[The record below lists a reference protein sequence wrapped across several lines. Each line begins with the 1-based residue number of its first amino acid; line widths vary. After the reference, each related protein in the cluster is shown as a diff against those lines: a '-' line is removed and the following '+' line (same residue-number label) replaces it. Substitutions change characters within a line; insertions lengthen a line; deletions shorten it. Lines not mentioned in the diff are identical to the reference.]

1 MDVLLERPREY
12 FYSESKQT
20 RAKSKTTEE
29 LDPEAFEFFKLF
41 LEYKNSFVR
50 PSASGFYRSYNII
63 ENEFLDWPRE
73 AYSGTSLRK
82 MALSLIDFRN
92 LPGVDNKD
100 SSTINCPFFMEVMTA
115 FSAAKKPS
123 FDEVSSWLFI
133 SGDEKDNS
141 QVLHF
146 IESHEVLNKY
156 GIQHALYEPGKNER
170 LYDAPAARSAT
181 KVFLTFLQDK
191 NNSSQVRVSKV
202 FHCPETARYTKPK
215 NYSEL
220 EYRIYNSELQMEF
233 YLWVVGIFCHSS
245 QQVFSAFAGGKFTCT
260 AMVSNALMQFSS
272 IQAKLILTTTSMK
285 YRLFDSFHVY
295 RKTSIFLISRF
306 WF

>member
-1 MDVLLERPREY
+1 
-12 FYSESKQT
+12 
-20 RAKSKTTEE
+20 
-29 LDPEAFEFFKLF
+29 
-41 LEYKNSFVR
+41 
-50 PSASGFYRSYNII
+50 
-63 ENEFLDWPRE
+63 
-73 AYSGTSLRK
+73 
-82 MALSLIDFRN
+82 
-92 LPGVDNKD
+92 
-100 SSTINCPFFMEVMTA
+100 MTA

-133 SGDEKDNS
+133 SSNEKENS

-156 GIQHALYEPGKNER
+156 GIQHALYEPSKNER
-170 LYDAPAARSAT
+170 LYNAPVARSAT

-191 NNSSQVRVSKV
+191 NNSSQVRVPEV

-220 EYRIYNSELQMEF
+220 EYWIYNSELRMEF

-245 QQVFSAFAGGKFTCT
+245 QPIFSAFAGGKFTCA

-272 IQAKLILTTTSMK
+272 I
-285 YRLFDSFHVY
+285 
-295 RKTSIFLISRF
+295 
-306 WF
+306 

>member
-1 MDVLLERPREY
+1 
-12 FYSESKQT
+12 
-20 RAKSKTTEE
+20 
-29 LDPEAFEFFKLF
+29 
-41 LEYKNSFVR
+41 
-50 PSASGFYRSYNII
+50 
-63 ENEFLDWPRE
+63 
-73 AYSGTSLRK
+73 
-82 MALSLIDFRN
+82 MALGVIDFQN

-100 SSTINCPFFMEVMTA
+100 SSTINCPFFVEVMTT
-115 FSAAKKPS
+115 FSTAKKPS

-133 SGDEKDNS
+133 SGDKKENS

-156 GIQHALYEPGKNER
+156 GIQHALYEPSKNER
-170 LYDAPAARSAT
+170 LYDAPAAKSTT

-191 NNSSQVRVSKV
+191 NNFFQVRVPEV

-245 QQVFSAFAGGKFTCT
+245 QPVFSAFAGGKFTCA

-272 IQAKLILTTTSMK
+272 IQAKLISTNTSLNSK
-285 YRLFDSFHVY
+285 L
-295 RKTSIFLISRF
+295 
-306 WF
+306 